1 MREASSRVLMEA
13 LWQAGAKVQAYDP
26 EAMEECQRIYG
37 NRDDLALV
45 GTKESA
51 LKGAD
56 ALVICT
62 EWSQFRAPD
71 FDFIAQALNHKVI
84 VDGRNLY
91 DPVALKKRGFT
102 YYAIGRGDSVKK
114 PTTASVV

>member
-1 MREASSRVLMEA
+1 MREASSIVLMKS
-13 LWQAGAKVQAYDP
+13 LWAAGATVQAYDP
-26 EAMEECQRIYG
+26 EAMEECQRIFG
-37 NRDDLALV
+37 DNDNLALV

-51 LKGAD
+51 LRGAD
-56 ALVICT
+56 ALVVCT

-71 FDFIAQALNHKVI
+71 FDLIGNSLSSKVI

-91 DPVALKKRGFT
+91 DPQLLNERDFA

-114 PTTASVV
+114 VTS

>member
-1 MREASSRVLMEA
+1 MREASSIELMKS
-13 LWQAGAKVQAYDP
+13 LWQVGAKVQAFDP
-26 EAMEECQRIYG
+26 EAMQECQRLFPHQKG
-37 NRDDLALV
+37 LSLA

-71 FDFIAQALNHKVI
+71 FDFIAQTLANKVI
-84 VDGRNLY
+84 IDGRNLY
-91 DPVALKKRGFT
+91 EPQLMKKRGYS
-102 YYAIGRGDSVKK
+102 YYAIGRGDSVNNKN
-114 PTTASVV
+114 SI